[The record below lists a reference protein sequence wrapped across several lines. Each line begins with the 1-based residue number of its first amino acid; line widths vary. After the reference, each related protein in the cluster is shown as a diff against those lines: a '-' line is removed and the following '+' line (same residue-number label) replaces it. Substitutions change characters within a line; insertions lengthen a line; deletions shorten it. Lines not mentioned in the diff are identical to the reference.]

1 MPAHDGSR
9 SDQDERPHLPG
20 PQRPQCHPEQL
31 VPGSQSAA
39 RSFGVKSQQLLTES
53 EVFEDEV
60 FPGTKSADHPAEEMP
75 EPHDHGKILSEP
87 SKLSFSPSHS
97 FC

>member
-1 MPAHDGSR
+1 
-9 SDQDERPHLPG
+9 
-20 PQRPQCHPEQL
+20 
-31 VPGSQSAA
+31 
-39 RSFGVKSQQLLTES
+39 VKSQQLLTES

-75 EPHDHGKILSEP
+75 EPYDHGKILSEP

>member
-1 MPAHDGSR
+1 
-9 SDQDERPHLPG
+9 
-20 PQRPQCHPEQL
+20 
-31 VPGSQSAA
+31 
-39 RSFGVKSQQLLTES
+39 VKSQQLLTES

-75 EPHDHGKILSEP
+75 EPHDHGKILSER

-97 FC
+97 FCWCTRFWRDTGVRSPPMQKPPNALSAPLFDSDLADRSRVE

>member
-1 MPAHDGSR
+1 
-9 SDQDERPHLPG
+9 
-20 PQRPQCHPEQL
+20 
-31 VPGSQSAA
+31 
-39 RSFGVKSQQLLTES
+39 
-53 EVFEDEV
+53 
-60 FPGTKSADHPAEEMP
+60 MP